1 MFKITVIGSLVMD
14 QVIKLK
20 KFPKEGDTLF
30 GDEINY
36 YLGGK
41 GANQAFALTRLGADT
56 EMIGMVG
63 DDNFGKAFIETFKK
77 AGTKVSNIMIS
88 SKIGT
93 SIASILS
100 NYQAENKIV
109 VMHGANFEFN
119 AKELKKVE
127 SVLKNSDLV
136 ITQLELKP
144 EIEEAII
151 KLCAKYKVP
160 VQLNPAPA
168 YKLSKEVLS
177 KLTYITPNDL
187 ELSILTGMKTDTLE
201 NAKKAVKK
209 LLSMGPKNVIS
220 TLGGNGAMIGDKKGV
235 RHIPGFKVK
244 VVDTVG
250 AGDAF
255 NGGFAYAISK
265 GHNIDEAVRFA
276 NAVGALAVTKQ
287 GAFPSM
293 PNLKQVND
301 LIKSQTKK

>member
-1 MFKITVIGSLVMD
+1 
-14 QVIKLK
+14 
-20 KFPKEGDTLF
+20 
-30 GDEINY
+30 
-36 YLGGK
+36 
-41 GANQAFALTRLGADT
+41 
-56 EMIGMVG
+56 
-63 DDNFGKAFIETFKK
+63 
-77 AGTKVSNIMIS
+77 
-88 SKIGT
+88 
-93 SIASILS
+93 
-100 NYQAENKIV
+100 
-109 VMHGANFEFN
+109 MHGANFEFN

-136 ITQLELKP
+136 ITQLELKH

-168 YKLSKEVLS
+168 YKLSKEILS
-177 KLTYITPNDL
+177 KVTYITPNDL
-187 ELSILTGMKTDTLE
+187 ELSILTGMKTDTLD

-209 LLSMGPKNVIS
+209 LLSMGPSNVIS
-220 TLGGNGAMIGDKKGV
+220 TLGGNGAMIGDKNGV

-265 GHNIDEAVRFA
+265 GHKIDDAVRFA

-287 GAFPSM
+287 GAIPSM
-293 PNLKQVND
+293 PTLNQVND
-301 LIKSQTKK
+301 LIRSQTKK

>member
-14 QVIKLK
+14 LVIKLE
-20 KFPKEGDTLF
+20 KFPKEGDTFF
-30 GDEINY
+30 GDDINY

-41 GANQAFALTRLGADT
+41 GANQAYALTRLGANT

-63 DDNFGKAFIETFKK
+63 NDNFGKAFIDTFKK
-77 AGTKVSNIMIS
+77 AGTKVSNILVS
-88 SKIGT
+88 DKVGT
-93 SIASILS
+93 SLAVIQS
-100 NYQAENKIV
+100 NYKAENKIV
-109 VMHGANFEFN
+109 VMHGANYEFN

-151 KLCAKYKVP
+151 YLCAKYKVP

-168 YKLSKEVLS
+168 YKLSKEILS

-220 TLGGNGAMIGDKKGV
+220 TLGGNGAMIGDKKGI

-265 GHNIDEAVRFA
+265 GHKIDDAVRFA
-276 NAVGALAVTKQ
+276 NAVGGLAVTKQ

-293 PNLKQVND
+293 PSLEQVNA
-301 LIKSQTKK
+301 LIKSQSKK

>member
-14 QVIKLK
+14 LVIKLE

-41 GANQAFALTRLGADT
+41 GANQAYALTRLGANT

-63 DDNFGKAFIETFKK
+63 NDNFGKAFIDTFKK
-77 AGTKVSNIMIS
+77 AGTKVSNILVS
-88 SKIGT
+88 DKVGT
-93 SIASILS
+93 SLAVIQS
-100 NYQAENKIV
+100 NYKAENKIV
-109 VMHGANFEFN
+109 VMHGANYEFS

-136 ITQLELKP
+136 ITQLELRP

-151 KLCAKYKVP
+151 KLCAKFKVP

-168 YKLSKEVLS
+168 YKLSKDLLS
-177 KLTYITPNDL
+177 KVTYITPNDL
-187 ELSILTGMKTDTLE
+187 ELSILTGMKTDTIE

-209 LLSMGPKNVIS
+209 LLSLGPKNVIS
-220 TLGGNGAMIGDKKGV
+220 TLGGNGAMIGDKNGI

-265 GHNIDEAVRFA
+265 GHKIDDAVRFA
-276 NAVGALAVTKQ
+276 NAVGGLAVTKQ

-293 PNLKQVND
+293 PSLKQVND
-301 LIKSQTKK
+301 LIKSQSKK

>member
-14 QVIKLK
+14 LVIKLE

-41 GANQAFALTRLGADT
+41 GANQAYALTRLGANT

-63 DDNFGKAFIETFKK
+63 NDNFGKAFIDTFKK
-77 AGTKVSNIMIS
+77 AGTKVSNILVS
-88 SKIGT
+88 DKIGT
-93 SIASILS
+93 SLAVIQS
-100 NYQAENKIV
+100 NYKAENKIV
-109 VMHGANFEFN
+109 VMHGANYEFS

-136 ITQLELKP
+136 ITQLELRP
-144 EIEEAII
+144 EIEAAII
-151 KLCAKYKVP
+151 NLCAKYKVP

-168 YKLSKEVLS
+168 YKLSKDLLS
-177 KLTYITPNDL
+177 KVTYITPNDL
-187 ELSILTGMKTDTLE
+187 ELSILTGMKTDTIE

-209 LLSMGPKNVIS
+209 LLSLGPKNVIS
-220 TLGGNGAMIGDKKGV
+220 TLGGNGAMIGDKKGI

-265 GHNIDEAVRFA
+265 GHNIDDAVRFA
-276 NAVGALAVTKQ
+276 NAVGGLAVTKQ

-293 PNLKQVND
+293 PSLKQVND
-301 LIKSQTKK
+301 LIKSQSKK

>member
-14 QVIKLK
+14 QVIKIK

-36 YLGGK
+36 FLGGK
-41 GANQAFALTRLGADT
+41 GANQAYALTRLGADT

-63 DDNFGKAFIETFKK
+63 DDNFGRAFIDTFKK
-77 AGTKVSNIMIS
+77 AGTKVSNILIS
-88 SKIGT
+88 KQVGT
-93 SIASILS
+93 SMASILS

-109 VMHGANFEFN
+109 VMHGANYEFKE
-119 AKELKKVE
+119 KELKKVE
-127 SVLKNSDLV
+127 SVLKKSDLV
-136 ITQLELKP
+136 ITQLELRP

-151 KLCAKYKVP
+151 RLCAKHKIP

-168 YKLSKEVLS
+168 YKLSKDILS
-177 KLTYITPNDL
+177 KITYITPNDL
-187 ELSILTGMKTDTLE
+187 ELSILTGMKTNTIE

-209 LLSMGPKNVIS
+209 LLSMGPKVVVS
-220 TLGGNGAMIGDKKGV
+220 TLGGNGAMIGDKNGV

-255 NGGFAYAISK
+255 NGGFAYALSK
-265 GHNIDEAVRFA
+265 GHKVDDAVRFA
-276 NAVGALAVTKQ
+276 NAVGGLAVTKQ

-293 PNLKQVND
+293 PSLKQVEE

>member
-14 QVIKLK
+14 LVIKLE
-20 KFPKEGDTLF
+20 KFPKEGDTFF

-41 GANQAFALTRLGADT
+41 GANQAYALTRLGANT

-63 DDNFGKAFIETFKK
+63 NDNFGKAFIDTFKK
-77 AGTKVSNIMIS
+77 AGTKVSNILVS
-88 SKIGT
+88 DKVGT
-93 SIASILS
+93 SLAVIQS
-100 NYQAENKIV
+100 NYKAENKIV
-109 VMHGANFEFN
+109 VMHGANYEFS

-127 SVLKNSDLV
+127 SVLKNSNLV
-136 ITQLELKP
+136 ITQLELRP

-151 KLCAKYKVP
+151 NLCAKYKVP

-168 YKLSKEVLS
+168 YKLSKELLS
-177 KLTYITPNDL
+177 KITYITPNDL

-220 TLGGNGAMIGDKKGV
+220 TLGGNGAMIGDKKGI

-265 GHNIDEAVRFA
+265 GHKIDDAVRFA
-276 NAVGALAVTKQ
+276 NAVGGLAVTKQ

-293 PNLKQVND
+293 PSLEQVNA
-301 LIKSQTKK
+301 LIKSQSKK

>member
-14 QVIKLK
+14 LVIKLE

-30 GDEINY
+30 GDQINY

-41 GANQAFALTRLGADT
+41 GANQAYALTRLGANT

-63 DDNFGKAFIETFKK
+63 KDNFGRAFIDTFKK
-77 AGTKVSNIMIS
+77 AGTKVSNILVS
-88 SKIGT
+88 DKIGT
-93 SIASILS
+93 SLAVIQS
-100 NYQAENKIV
+100 NYKAENKIV
-109 VMHGANFEFN
+109 VMHGANYEFS

-136 ITQLELKP
+136 ITQLELRP
-144 EIEEAII
+144 EIEAAII
-151 KLCAKYKVP
+151 NLCAKYKVP

-168 YKLSKEVLS
+168 YKLSKNLLS
-177 KLTYITPNDL
+177 KVTYITPNDL
-187 ELSILTGMKTDTLE
+187 ELSILTGMKTDTIE

-209 LLSMGPKNVIS
+209 LLSLGPKNVIS
-220 TLGGNGAMIGDKKGV
+220 TLGGNGAMIGDKNGI

-265 GHNIDEAVRFA
+265 GYKIDDAVRFA
-276 NAVGALAVTKQ
+276 NAVGGLAVTKQ

-293 PNLKQVND
+293 PSLKQVND
-301 LIKSQTKK
+301 LIKSQSKK

>member
-63 DDNFGKAFIETFKK
+63 DDNFGKAFIETFKE

-88 SKIGT
+88 SKVGT

-187 ELSILTGMKTDTLE
+187 ELSILTGMKTDTLQ

-276 NAVGALAVTKQ
+276 NAVGGLAVTKQ

>member
-14 QVIKLK
+14 LVIKLE

-41 GANQAFALTRLGADT
+41 GANQAYALTRLGANT

-63 DDNFGKAFIETFKK
+63 NDNFGKAFIDTFKK
-77 AGTKVSNIMIS
+77 AGTKVSNILVS
-88 SKIGT
+88 DKIGT
-93 SIASILS
+93 SLAVIQS
-100 NYQAENKIV
+100 NYKAENKIV
-109 VMHGANFEFN
+109 VMHGANYEFS

-136 ITQLELKP
+136 ITQLELRP
-144 EIEEAII
+144 EIEAAII
-151 KLCAKYKVP
+151 NLCAKYKVP

-168 YKLSKEVLS
+168 YKLSKNLLS
-177 KLTYITPNDL
+177 KVTYITPNDL
-187 ELSILTGMKTDTLE
+187 ELSILTGMKTDTIE

-209 LLSMGPKNVIS
+209 LLSLGPKNVIS
-220 TLGGNGAMIGDKKGV
+220 TLGGNGAMIGDKNGI

-265 GHNIDEAVRFA
+265 GHKIDDAVRFA
-276 NAVGALAVTKQ
+276 NAVGGLAVTKQ

-293 PNLKQVND
+293 PSLKQVND
-301 LIKSQTKK
+301 LIKSQSKK